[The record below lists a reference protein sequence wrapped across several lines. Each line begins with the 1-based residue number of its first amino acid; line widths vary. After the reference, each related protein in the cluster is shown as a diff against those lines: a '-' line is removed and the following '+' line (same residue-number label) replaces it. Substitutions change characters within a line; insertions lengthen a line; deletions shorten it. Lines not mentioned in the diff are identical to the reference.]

1 MFARSRSRSDIEFR
15 IASRKRISPLVAL
28 FLTGLLSSAFPAASA
43 EEARQSATDTSPTPG
58 SRSTSKSFDLQEIPE
73 PKRWKGFEV
82 VPGKDPNGWSFIIEP
97 YGWAMGL
104 SGDIGVRGFPPAHVD
119 FSAKDILQH
128 LDWGIFA
135 KGEIRKGRW
144 GILAD
149 GFYAE
154 LSASGDPPGP
164 LYEGVDVAVQQGL
177 ASLALAYRIISD
189 RRGFLDIYA
198 GARYNYFGI
207 DIGAEIDEGGIQQ
220 VGDDVTQIFASQMR
234 ARVQSAVDVEVQ
246 RLQVQFADEE
256 AVVEEDIRVE
266 EALLRED
273 VRARIAASL
282 ESDLQERLRRDLA
295 SNRPL
300 REAIREAEISR
311 IIRGLRSE
319 FRAFLNAALEA
330 RLAEDDARLAAA
342 RAGLDLRLAEART
355 RVEARVAQ
363 ARANAQARIAQAE
376 KKLSKAIAQRIE
388 DALPTAASGDQ
399 WWVDPIVGLRG
410 QINLTRWLFLAVQ
423 GDVGGFGAASVF
435 AANVSASLGIN
446 FTRNIFLETGYR
458 FFYMDRSHDG
468 FSYDAGEYGLFSGI
482 GVKF

>member
-104 SGDIGVRGFPPAHVD
+104 SGDIGVRGLPPTHVD
-119 FSAKDILQH
+119 VSAKEILQH

-164 LYEGVDVAVQQGL
+164 LYDSVDVAIQQGL

-198 GARYNYFGI
+198 GARYNYFGL
-207 DIGAEIDEGGIQQ
+207 DIGADIDESGIQQ
-220 VGDDVTQIFASQMR
+220 VGDDVTQLFARQVR

-246 RLQVQFADEE
+246 RLQAQFADEE

-295 SNRPL
+295 SNHPL
-300 REAIREAEISR
+300 REAIREAEIPR
-311 IIRGLRSE
+311 ITRGIRSE
-319 FRAFLNAALEA
+319 FRTFLNAALEA

-342 RAGLDLRLAEART
+342 RT

-363 ARANAQARIAQAE
+363 ARANAQARLAEAE
-376 KKLSKAIAQRIE
+376 KKLSKAIAQRIK

-410 QINLTRWLFLAVQ
+410 QINFARWLFLAVQ
-423 GDVGGFGAASVF
+423 GDVGGFGAASLF